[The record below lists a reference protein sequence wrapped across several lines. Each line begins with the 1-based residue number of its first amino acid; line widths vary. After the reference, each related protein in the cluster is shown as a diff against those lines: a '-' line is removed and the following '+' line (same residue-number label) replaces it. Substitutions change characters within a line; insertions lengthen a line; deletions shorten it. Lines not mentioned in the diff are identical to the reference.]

1 MGGEKIQAK
10 MSNSTG
16 ADTPLQE
23 AVSIISITSILAS
36 VGCYVAALN
45 RIPVITQ
52 GLHWVA
58 DRVYEFLPAFARLPG
73 AQVPILAASA
83 VVGIVFFL
91 FTIPFSYW
99 LAGVFARAGYVSM
112 ERQTTQLK
120 RFREWKSETAVV
132 VDATLILPDGDAGQ
146 IFTDRYAK
154 RQSYIKSEFVILL
167 INVGE
172 AEF

>member
-1 MGGEKIQAK
+1 MDRCSFKPPNDRPVFLWE
-10 MSNSTG
+10 
-16 ADTPLQE
+16 DE
-23 AVSIISITSILAS
+23 AHYFTIEQDAEFQTTARSKGISVVRLTQNLPNFLDA
-36 VGCYVAALN
+36 YVAALN

-58 DRVYEFLPAFARLPG
+58 DRVYEFLPALARLPG

-120 RFREWKSETAVV
+120 RFREKQGSA
-132 VDATLILPDGDAGQ
+132 AFQ
-146 IFTDRYAK
+146 I
-154 RQSYIKSEFVILL
+154 
-167 INVGE
+167 
-172 AEF
+172 